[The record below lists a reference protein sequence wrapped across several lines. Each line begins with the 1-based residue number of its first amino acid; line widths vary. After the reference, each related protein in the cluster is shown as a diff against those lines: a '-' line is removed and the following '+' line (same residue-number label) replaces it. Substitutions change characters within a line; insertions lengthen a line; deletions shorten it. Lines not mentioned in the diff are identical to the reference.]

1 MLGNSTGIS
10 SAPTFQANKKRL
22 STISEEHPSTP
33 ASAAQTTKPRPSRED
48 TYSSRSKTSTTTNV
62 HKEVEANQI
71 FGLSRPAHGDL
82 GDVHKLKTNCF
93 KVDLDSRVQL
103 YGYHVQITPNPE
115 TAREHQR
122 AFELFLNEGSCLDES
137 RSAGA
142 TNILATNHRNTIVTV
157 RPLKLGRSHR
167 GQCQVDYYEPEDARP
182 KKIPSTNI
190 HVFTISLT
198 NTQPMSLTE
207 LMAYFSSTSAQ
218 ASFGRIESTTQL
230 LNIAMSRKPV
240 SSLGVI
246 EPNSKTDFFN
256 KWGFVL
262 GPLDGGLVAQ
272 VCHSGRIIDAGPSFF
287 ANIIPRIGSF
297 YEAGPLIDL
306 IRAFRSSGRSL
317 PQLHGFL
324 KGVRVEVSHLKTQSG
339 RNRVKTIT
347 GLSQVPNLGAN
358 ANETSFVWENEEI
371 SVADYYWQ
379 SKYLQ
384 CDHTHFAARTS

>member
-1 MLGNSTGIS
+1 MLANSTGIS
-10 SAPTFQANKKRL
+10 SASTLKANEKRL
-22 STISEEHPSTP
+22 STISEEDPSIP
-33 ASAAQTTKPRPSRED
+33 AAVGQTTKPRPFRED
-48 TYSSRSKTSTTTNV
+48 LYSSRSKTSTTTKVFN
-62 HKEVEANQI
+62 EVGETQCMK
-71 FGLSRPAHGDL
+71 LSRLAHGDL
-82 GDVHKLKTNCF
+82 GDVIKLKTNCF
-93 KVDLDSRVQL
+93 KVDLDSKVQL
-103 YGYHVQITPNPE
+103 YIYHVHITPEPE

-122 AFELFLNEGSCLDES
+122 AFELFLKEGSCLDES

-142 TNILATNHRNTIVTV
+142 TEILVTNHRNTVVTV

-167 GQCQVDYYEPEDARP
+167 GQCQVGYYESEDTRP

-198 NTQPMSLTE
+198 KTQPMSLTE
-207 LMAYFSSTSAQ
+207 LMACFGSTSAQ
-218 ASFGRIESTTQL
+218 ASFGRIESTVQL

-240 SSLGVI
+240 SFLGVI

-272 VCHSGRIIDAGPSFF
+272 ACHSGRIINAGPSFF

-317 PQLHGFL
+317 HQLHGFL
-324 KGVRVEVSHLKTQSG
+324 KGVRVEVSHLRTQSG

-347 GLSQVPNLGAN
+347 GLAQVPKLGAN
-358 ANETSFVWENEEI
+358 ANETRFVWENEEI
-371 SVADYYWQ
+371 CVADYYWH